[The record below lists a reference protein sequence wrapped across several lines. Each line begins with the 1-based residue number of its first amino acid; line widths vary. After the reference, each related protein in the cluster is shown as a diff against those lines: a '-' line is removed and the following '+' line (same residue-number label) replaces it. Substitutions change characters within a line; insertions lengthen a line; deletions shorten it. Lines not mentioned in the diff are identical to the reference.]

1 MLNVYVN
8 TSQGFPE
15 LVQELVA
22 ATYLLSEINGNLGND
37 TVNSSISEVSTS

>member
-22 ATYLLSEINGNLGND
+22 AAYLLSEINGNLRDD